1 MKTTTM
7 CAREAATYE
16 VTKRK
21 CMYLISY
28 HTLCTGKTE
37 ICKKKSRNK
46 GWEILHCI
54 ISIMKLYLQASTTS
68 LRNERCINNY
78 IKECNV

>member
-1 MKTTTM
+1 MKAATK
-7 CAREAATYE
+7 CAREAETYK
-16 VTKRK
+16 VTKWRW
-21 CMYLISY
+21 MYLISY

-37 ICKKKSRNK
+37 ICKKTSRNK

-68 LRNERCINNY
+68 LRNEMY
-78 IKECNV
+78 KELH